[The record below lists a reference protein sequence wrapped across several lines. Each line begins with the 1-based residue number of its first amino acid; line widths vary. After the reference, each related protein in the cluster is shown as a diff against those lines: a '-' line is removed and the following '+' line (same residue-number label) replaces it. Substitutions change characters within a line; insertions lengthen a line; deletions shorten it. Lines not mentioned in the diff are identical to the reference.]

1 MAASGEPRYHAA
13 SAAATA
19 TTHAKERA
27 TMGYEQILYEV
38 RDRIATVTLNRPDK
52 LNAWTGVMGREVREA
67 MDEASRDE
75 AVRVIVLT
83 GAGRGFCAG
92 ADMQMLSGIVDAG
105 SAARVEEARPPA
117 EADGAVRADF
127 RGPYAY
133 FPMVPKPIIAALNG
147 ATAGLGLV
155 VSLYCDL
162 RIAADTA
169 VFTTAFSRRGLIAE
183 HGVSWMLP
191 RLVGLQHA
199 LDLLLSARKFT
210 AQEALAMGLVS
221 QVHPAAALM
230 DGVRAYARELAE
242 LVSPRSIR
250 VMKRQLW
257 EAQFQTLAE
266 ATAVG
271 NEEMRRSFV
280 AEDFKEGVAH
290 FVEKRAPR
298 FTGR

>member
-1 MAASGEPRYHAA
+1 
-13 SAAATA
+13 
-19 TTHAKERA
+19 
-27 TMGYEQILYEV
+27 MGYEQILYEV

-52 LNAWTGVMGREVREA
+52 LNAWTGVMGREVRQA
-67 MDEASRDE
+67 MDEAGRDE

-105 SAARVEEARPPA
+105 TAARVEDAQPARPAPEGDRA
-117 EADGAVRADF
+117 IRADF

-221 QVHPAAALM
+221 QVHPAATLM
-230 DGVRAYARELAE
+230 EGVRAYARELAE

-271 NEEMRRSFV
+271 NEEMRRSFG

>member
-1 MAASGEPRYHAA
+1 
-13 SAAATA
+13 
-19 TTHAKERA
+19 
-27 TMGYEQILYEV
+27 MGYEQILYEV
-38 RDRIATVTLNRPDK
+38 RERIATVTLNRPEK
-52 LNAWTGVMGREVREA
+52 LNAWTGVMGREVRQAMEEA
-67 MDEASRDE
+67 GRDE
-75 AVRVIVLT
+75 AVRVIVLP

-92 ADMQMLSGIVDAG
+92 ADMQMLSGIAGAGRQEPAG
-105 SAARVEEARPPA
+105 SSERGEPDDAAGAGGDVRP
-117 EADGAVRADF
+117 DF

-183 HGVSWMLP
+183 HGASWMLP

-199 LDLLLSARKFT
+199 FDLLLSARTIT
-210 AQEALAMGLVS
+210 AAEALAMGLVA
-221 QVHPAAALM
+221 QVKPAASLQ
-230 DGVRAYARELAE
+230 DDVRAYARELAD
-242 LVSPRSIR
+242 LVSPRSLR

-257 EAQFQTLAE
+257 EAQFQSLAE

-271 NEEMRRSFV
+271 DDEMRRSFTT
-280 AEDFKEGVAH
+280 EDFKEGVAH

>member
-1 MAASGEPRYHAA
+1 
-13 SAAATA
+13 
-19 TTHAKERA
+19 
-27 TMGYEQILYEV
+27 MGYEQILYEV
-38 RDRIATVTLNRPDK
+38 KDRIATVTLNRPEK
-52 LNAWTGVMGREVREA
+52 LNAWTAVMGREVRQAMEEA
-67 MDEASRDE
+67 ARDE

-92 ADMQMLSGIVDAG
+92 ADMQLLSGIAG
-105 SAARVEEARPPA
+105 AGRQEGGDRAPAADP
-117 EADGAVRADF
+117 AVRPDF

-133 FPMVPKPIIAALNG
+133 FPTIPKPIIAALNG

-191 RLVGLQHA
+191 RLVGLPHA
-199 LDLLLSARKFT
+199 LDLLLSARKID
-210 AQEALAMGLVS
+210 APEALAMGLVA
-221 QVHPAAALM
+221 QVKPAATLQE
-230 DGVRAYARELAE
+230 DVRAHARELAD
-242 LVSPRSIR
+242 LVSPRSLR
-250 VMKRQLW
+250 VIKRQLW
-257 EAQFQTLAE
+257 EAQFQSLAE

-271 NEEMRRSFV
+271 EAEMKASFT

>member
-1 MAASGEPRYHAA
+1 
-13 SAAATA
+13 
-19 TTHAKERA
+19 
-27 TMGYEQILYEV
+27 MGYEQILYEV
-38 RDRIATVTLNRPDK
+38 KDRVATVTLNRPDK
-52 LNAWTGVMGREVREA
+52 LNAWTAVMGREVRQA
-67 MDEASRDE
+67 MDEAARDE
-75 AVRVIVLT
+75 TVRVIVLT

-92 ADMQMLSGIVDAG
+92 ADMQLLSGIVGAG
-105 SAARVEEARPPA
+105 RQEPGEAAVARERADDPA
-117 EADGAVRADF
+117 IRPDF

-191 RLVGLQHA
+191 RLVGLQHG
-199 LDLLLSARKFT
+199 LDLLLSARKIT
-210 AQEALAMGLVS
+210 AAEALAMGLVA
-221 QVHPAAALM
+221 QVKPAATLQE
-230 DGVRAYARELAE
+230 DVRAYARELAD
-242 LVSPRSIR
+242 LVSPRSLR
-250 VMKRQLW
+250 VMKRQIW
-257 EAQFQTLAE
+257 EAQFQSLAE
-266 ATAVG
+266 ATAAG
-271 NEEMRRSFV
+271 DDEMQKSFTT
-280 AEDFKEGVAH
+280 EDFKEGVAH

>member
-1 MAASGEPRYHAA
+1 
-13 SAAATA
+13 
-19 TTHAKERA
+19 
-27 TMGYEQILYEV
+27 MGYEQILYEV
-38 RDRIATVTLNRPDK
+38 KDRVATVTLNRPDK
-52 LNAWTGVMGREVREA
+52 LNAWTAVMGREVRQAMHEA
-67 MDEASRDE
+67 ARDE

-92 ADMQMLSGIVDAG
+92 ADMQMLSGIVGAG
-105 SAARVEEARPPA
+105 RQGEPGEAAAARESTAEGGDPAIRP
-117 EADGAVRADF
+117 DF

-169 VFTTAFSRRGLIAE
+169 VFTTAFSRRGLIPE
-183 HGVSWMLP
+183 HGVSFMLP
-191 RLVGLQHA
+191 RLVGLQHG
-199 LDLLLSARKFT
+199 LDLLLSARKIT
-210 AQEALAMGLVS
+210 AAEALAMGLVA
-221 QVHPAAALM
+221 QVKPAATLQE
-230 DGVRAYARELAE
+230 DVRAYARELAD
-242 LVSPRSIR
+242 LVSPRSLR
-250 VMKRQLW
+250 VMKRQIW

-271 NEEMRRSFV
+271 DEEMRKSFTT
-280 AEDFKEGVAH
+280 EDFKEGVAH

>member
-1 MAASGEPRYHAA
+1 
-13 SAAATA
+13 
-19 TTHAKERA
+19 
-27 TMGYEQILYEV
+27 MGYEQILYEV
-38 RDRIATVTLNRPDK
+38 KDRVATVTLNRPDK
-52 LNAWTGVMGREVREA
+52 LNAWTAVMGREVRQA
-67 MDEASRDE
+67 MDEAARDE

-92 ADMQMLSGIVDAG
+92 ADMQLLSGIVGTGRQEPGEAA
-105 SAARVEEARPPA
+105 AARESAGDP
-117 EADGAVRADF
+117 AVRPDF

-133 FPMVPKPIIAALNG
+133 FPTVPKPIIAALNG

-191 RLVGLQHA
+191 RLVGLQHG
-199 LDLLLSARKFT
+199 LDLLLSARKIT
-210 AQEALAMGLVS
+210 AAEALAMGLVS
-221 QVHPAAALM
+221 QVKPAVTLQE
-230 DGVRAYARELAE
+230 DVRAFARELAD
-242 LVSPRSIR
+242 LVSPRSLR
-250 VMKRQLW
+250 VMKRQIW
-257 EAQFQTLAE
+257 EAQFQSLAE

-271 NEEMRRSFV
+271 EEEMRKSFTS
-280 AEDFKEGVAH
+280 EDFKEGVAH

>member
-1 MAASGEPRYHAA
+1 
-13 SAAATA
+13 
-19 TTHAKERA
+19 
-27 TMGYEQILYEV
+27 MGYEQILYEV

-52 LNAWTGVMGREVREA
+52 LNAWTGVMGREVRQA
-67 MDEASRDE
+67 MDEAGRDE
-75 AVRVIVLT
+75 TVRVIVLT

-105 SAARVEEARPPA
+105 TAARVEDAPPA
-117 EADGAVRADF
+117 RSAAGGDATVRPDF

-162 RIAADTA
+162 RMAADTA

-221 QVHPAAALM
+221 QVHPAATFM
-230 DGVRAYARELAE
+230 EGVRAYARELAE

-266 ATAVG
+266 ATSVG
-271 NEEMRRSFV
+271 NEEMRRSFG

>member
-1 MAASGEPRYHAA
+1 
-13 SAAATA
+13 
-19 TTHAKERA
+19 
-27 TMGYEQILYEV
+27 MGYEQILYEV
-38 RDRIATVTLNRPDK
+38 KDRVATVTLNRPDK
-52 LNAWTGVMGREVREA
+52 LNAWTAVMGREVREA
-67 MDEASRDE
+67 MTEAGRDE
-75 AVRVIVLT
+75 AVRAIVLT

-92 ADMQMLSGIVDAG
+92 ADMQLLSGIAG
-105 SAARVEEARPPA
+105 AGRLEGREPAAGGDP
-117 EADGAVRADF
+117 AVRADF

-133 FPMVPKPIIAALNG
+133 FPTIPKPIIAALNG

-155 VSLYCDL
+155 ISLYCDL

-199 LDLLLSARKFT
+199 LDLLLSARKI
-210 AQEALAMGLVS
+210 AAAEALAMGLVA
-221 QVHPAAALM
+221 QVRPAATLAA
-230 DGVRAYARELAE
+230 DVRAYARELAD
-242 LVSPRSIR
+242 LVSPRSLR

-257 EAQFQTLAE
+257 EAQFQSLAE
-266 ATAVG
+266 ATAVAD
-271 NEEMRRSFV
+271 EEMRGSFT

>member
-1 MAASGEPRYHAA
+1 
-13 SAAATA
+13 
-19 TTHAKERA
+19 
-27 TMGYEQILYEV
+27 MGYEQILYEV

-52 LNAWTGVMGREVREA
+52 LNAWTGVMGREVRQA
-67 MDEASRDE
+67 MDEAARDE
-75 AVRVIVLT
+75 TVRVIVLT

-105 SAARVEEARPPA
+105 TAARVEETPRPWP
-117 EADGAVRADF
+117 EGEAVRSDF

-162 RIAADTA
+162 RIAADSA

-191 RLVGLQHA
+191 RLVGLQHG
-199 LDLLLSARKFT
+199 LDLLLSGRKFI
-210 AQEALAMGLVS
+210 AAEALAMGLVS
-221 QVHPAAALM
+221 QVHPAATLM
-230 DGVRAYARELAE
+230 DAVRAYGRELAD

-250 VMKRQLW
+250 VMKRQIW

-271 NEEMRRSFV
+271 NEEMRRSFG